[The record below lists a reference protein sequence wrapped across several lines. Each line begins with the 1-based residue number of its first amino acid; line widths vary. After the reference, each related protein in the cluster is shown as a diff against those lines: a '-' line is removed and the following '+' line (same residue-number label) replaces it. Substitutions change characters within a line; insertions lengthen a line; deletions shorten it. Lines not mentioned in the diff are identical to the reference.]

1 MGAGGGMEQ
10 DPTVFNI
17 MNLSSN
23 LKAQV
28 LSLTNFKKDINQDP
42 GTDKRN

>member
-1 MGAGGGMEQ
+1 MADGEGGEQ

-23 LKAQV
+23 LKAQA
-28 LSLTNFKKDINQDP
+28 LSLTNIKKD
-42 GTDKRN
+42 T